1 MDGMLKNGSPLISD
15 SGNRYKVIRLLGAGG
30 QGEVYELERG
40 SERAALKW
48 YFPKMATLAQK
59 RILEQLVA
67 KGAPD
72 AAFLWPEDL
81 LTESAVASLG
91 SFGYVMKLRPP
102 EYKGIV
108 DMMKRR
114 AEPSFAVLCRA
125 AFNLAKGYQKL
136 HSLGYSYR
144 DISFGNV
151 FFNPGNGKVL
161 ICDNDNVS
169 ASGKDDSS
177 VYGTPRFMAPE
188 IVAGG
193 AKPSRN
199 TDLYSLSV
207 LLFYMFMLHH
217 PLEGKREADIKC
229 MDIFAMTE
237 LFGKKPVFIFD
248 PDNDSNRPV
257 KGYQDNAIV
266 FWGIY
271 PQFLKEL
278 FTAAFTTGLLQPN
291 RRVTEN
297 QWLDALA
304 NLLSLIVICPK
315 CGSEVFADDRKPP
328 HGGERKC
335 WACGSALPAPPVLAV
350 EKRRVAMVAGARLY
364 SHHINGDYDLD
375 AAVGSVVRNP
385 NNPKRLGVRNDT
397 NSPWVYAKT
406 DGTEIPIAPGKSAAI
421 AGGTKLN
428 FGNAVGE
435 ITQMQGG

>member
-1 MDGMLKNGSPLISD
+1 MCGMLKNGTLLISD
-15 SGNRYKVIRLLGAGG
+15 SGNRYKVLRLLGAGG

-59 RILEQLVA
+59 HILEQLVL

-81 LTESAVASLG
+81 LTESAGG

-102 EYKGIV
+102 EYKGIA

-114 AEPSFAVLCRA
+114 AEPSFTSLCRA
-125 AFNLAKGYQKL
+125 AFNLTKGYRKL

-144 DISFGNV
+144 DVSFGNV
-151 FFNPGNGKVL
+151 FFDPDNGNVL

-188 IVAGG
+188 IVIGEAM
-193 AKPSRN
+193 PSRN

-217 PLEGKREADIKC
+217 PLEGKREADVKC
-229 MDIFAMTE
+229 MDIFAMTQ
-237 LFGKKPVFIFD
+237 LFGKNPVFIFD
-248 PDNDSNRPV
+248 PNNDGNRPV

-271 PQFLKEL
+271 PQFLKDL

-297 QWLDALA
+297 QWLDAIA
-304 NLLSLIVICPK
+304 NLLSLVVICPK
-315 CGSEVFADDRKPP
+315 CGAEVFADDRQPAQ
-328 HGGERKC
+328 GNERKC
-335 WACGSALPAPPVLAV
+335 WSCGNTQTAPPVLSV
-350 EKRRVAMVAGARLY
+350 EKRRAALTAGAKLY
-364 SHHINGDYDLD
+364 AHHINGDYDLG
-375 AAVGSVVRNP
+375 AIVGSVVRDP
-385 NNPKRLGVRNDT
+385 NNRERLGIRNDT
-397 NSPWVYAKT
+397 NTPWVYIKT

-421 AGGTKLN
+421 VDGAKLN
-428 FGNAVGE
+428 FGRTVGE
-435 ITQMQGG
+435 FAQF